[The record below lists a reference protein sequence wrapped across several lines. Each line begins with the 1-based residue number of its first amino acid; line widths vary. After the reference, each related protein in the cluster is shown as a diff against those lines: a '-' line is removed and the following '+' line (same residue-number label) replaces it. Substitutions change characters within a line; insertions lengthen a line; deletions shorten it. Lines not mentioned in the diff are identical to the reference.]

1 VTAAPRARA
10 ATVEWQGHT
19 WQLTSGGMA
28 GVCQGDPAN
37 VTVDGS
43 GYLHLRIAHAGGTWS
58 ASELFTTDEL
68 GFGTYQ
74 WQVEGPIDTYDK
86 NVVLGLFPYGPQ
98 AGLGGDG
105 TNEIDI
111 EYSRWGQANGPNGD
125 FTVYPAT
132 GTTIGE
138 LSYSFTLS
146 GLASTSRLSWSDTG
160 VIESLF
166 DGFEPLAT
174 SSAPLKTW
182 TYMPSQASKNIPQ
195 AALPLGINLWCF
207 DSPPSDANPVEI
219 VIRSFEFLPQGAAGG
234 AGGMAGGANSAG
246 GAGASAGASAG
257 AGAGGRRG
265 SPGAGQAGASAVSR
279 GGRPGVAGAAT
290 NAGAAAGTVGGE
302 ASGHGGAAGA
312 ETSGGAT
319 SSGGLGP
326 AGEGGRASG
335 ADSSG
340 GRSSVSGGPSSD
352 SAAPVRTRSSGCD
365 CSLASEGGALG
376 YLGES
381 WLIAIAWLVRRRR
394 RR

>member
-1 VTAAPRARA
+1 
-10 ATVEWQGHT
+10 
-19 WQLTSGGMA
+19 MA

-37 VTVDGS
+37 VTVDET

-86 NVVLGLFPYGPQ
+86 NVVLGLFPYGPE

-160 VIESLF
+160 VIEALF
-166 DGFEPLAT
+166 DGFEPLVT
-174 SSAPLKTW
+174 SSAPVKTW
-182 TYMPSQASKNIPQ
+182 TYMPSQPSKNIPQ

-219 VIRSFEFLPQGAAGG
+219 VIRSFEFVPQGAAAG
-234 AGGMAGGANSAG
+234 AGGMAGGASSTG
-246 GAGASAGASAG
+246 GASAG

-265 SPGAGQAGASAVSR
+265 SAGSGQGGASPVSR
-279 GGRPGVAGAAT
+279 GGRPGIAGAAT
-290 NAGAAAGTVGGE
+290 NAGAAAGALGAE
-302 ASGHGGAAGA
+302 ASGQGGAAGA
-312 ETSGGAT
+312 ETSGGAP

-326 AGEGGRASG
+326 GASEGGRST
-335 ADSSG
+335 G
-340 GRSSVSGGPSSD
+340 GRSSVSGGRASSD
-352 SAAPVRTRSSGCD
+352 GAAPVTTRSSGCD
-365 CSLASEGGALG
+365 CSLASEGGTLG
-376 YLGES
+376 YLGGT
-381 WLIAIAWLVRRRR
+381 WLPALAWLVRHRSRRR
-394 RR
+394 RSAA